1 MKKFLIVSNF
11 ILLAAVAF
19 LFYRSFNSKTGA
31 GPIVNHK
38 NTGDSIRGKIAYFD
52 LDSLQN
58 QYQYFIEVRDYLKGK
73 DDDNTRDLNKLRNNY
88 MGKLKEYNQKG
99 ANLSQAEQGQ
109 YQQELMQMQ
118 NDYQAKEQSVSQAM
132 QAEAMEKM
140 QGVKQKIQEFLKT
153 YSTDKGYA
161 YIFAS
166 NDNDY
171 LYYKDT
177 INNITND
184 IVGKLNEEYKNS
196 KKK

>member
-11 ILLAAVAF
+11 ILIAAVAF
-19 LFYRSFNSKTGA
+19 LFYRSFSSGTTTK
-31 GPIVNHK
+31 PVINHK
-38 NTGDSIRGKIAYFD
+38 NPDDSIRGKIAYFD

-58 QYQYFIEVRDYLKGK
+58 QYVYFIEVRDYLKGK
-73 DDDNTRDLNKLRNNY
+73 DDNNTRTLNKLRDNY
-88 MGKLKEYNQKG
+88 MDKLKEYNQKG
-99 ANLSQAEQGQ
+99 PNLSQAEQGQ

-118 NDYQAKEQSVSQAM
+118 NDYQAKEQSVSQEM

-140 QGVKQKIQEFLKT
+140 QGVKQKIQDFLKT

-177 INNITND
+177 VNNITKD
-184 IVGKLNEEYKNS
+184 IVGKLNDEYKNS

>member
-1 MKKFLIVSNF
+1 MKKFLIASN
-11 ILLAAVAF
+11 IVLIAAVAF
-19 LFYRSFNSKTGA
+19 LFYRSYQSVQPNS
-31 GPIVNHK
+31 PEVSSH
-38 NTGDSIRGKIAYFD
+38 NTGDSIHGKIAYFD

-73 DDDNTRDLNKLRNNY
+73 DDANTKELNRLRNNY
-88 MGKLKEYNQKG
+88 MSKLKEYNQKG
-99 ANLSQAEQGQ
+99 PSLSQAEQGQ
-109 YQQELMQMQ
+109 YQQDLLQMQ
-118 NDYQAKEQSVSQAM
+118 NDYQAKEQSVSQEM

-140 QGVKQKIQEFLKT
+140 QGVKQKIQDFLKS
-153 YSTDKGYA
+153 YSQNKGYA

-177 INNITND
+177 INNITKD
-184 IVGKLNEEYKNS
+184 IVVKLNDEYKSS

>member
-1 MKKFLIVSNF
+1 MKKFLIISNC

-19 LFYRSFNSKTGA
+19 LFYRSYNNAPAGKTTDH
-31 GPIVNHK
+31 VK
-38 NTGDSIRGKIAYFD
+38 NEVDSIKGKIAYFD
-52 LDSLQN
+52 LDTLQN

-73 DDDNTRDLNKLRNNY
+73 DDDNTRELNKLRNNY
-88 MGKLKEYNQKG
+88 LEKLKEYNQKG
-99 ANLSQAEQGQ
+99 PTLSQTEQGQ
-109 YQQELMQMQ
+109 YQQDLMQMQ
-118 NDYQAKEQSVSQAM
+118 NDYQAREQNVSQAM

-140 QGVKQKIQEFLKT
+140 QGVKQKIQDFLKT
-153 YSTDKGYA
+153 YSVDKGYA

-177 INNITND
+177 LNDITKD
-184 IVGKLNEEYKNS
+184 IVGKLNEQYKNS